1 MTNNYSQSNLSFLN
15 PIYNISQLLQLTK
28 YFSHPSIYPSLHS
41 KQISLNYIIT
51 SNNQF
56 YPKHHQQINQ
66 LLHSQPISN
75 NNFSAPPLS
84 LQLQSQPQQPQFQTI
99 PAVSQP
105 IPPLTP
111 VATPQTPEAPQPL
124 QPSAPNT
131 DPIPS

>member
-1 MTNNYSQSNLSFLN
+1 MTNNYSHPTITCLT
-15 PIYNISQLLQLTK
+15 PIYNISQLIQLTK
-28 YFSHPSIYPSLHS
+28 YFSHPSIYPALHS
-41 KQISLNYIIT
+41 KQISFNYIIT

-75 NNFSAPPLS
+75 NNFSAPPLT
-84 LQLQSQPQQPQFQTI
+84 LQLQSQPQQPQFQSI

-111 VATPQTPEAPQPL
+111 AAPNPTPEAPQISSPNPSPL
-124 QPSAPNT
+124 PS
-131 DPIPS
+131 

>member
-1 MTNNYSQSNLSFLN
+1 MTNNYSQPNLSFLN
-15 PIYNISQLLQLTK
+15 PIYNISQL
-28 YFSHPSIYPSLHS
+28 SIYPALHS
-41 KQISLNYIIT
+41 KQISFNYIIT

-75 NNFSAPPLS
+75 NNFSAPPLT

-111 VATPQTPEAPQPL
+111 AAPNPTPEAPQTT
-124 QPSAPNT
+124 SSDT
-131 DPIPS
+131 SPIPS

>member
-1 MTNNYSQSNLSFLN
+1 MTNNYSQPNLSFLN
-15 PIYNISQLLQLTK
+15 PIYNISQLIQLTK
-28 YFSHPSIYPSLHS
+28 YFSHPSIYPALHS
-41 KQISLNYIIT
+41 KQISFNYIIT

-75 NNFSAPPLS
+75 NNFSAPPLT

-111 VATPQTPEAPQPL
+111 AAPNPTPEEPQTT
-124 QPSAPNT
+124 SS
-131 DPIPS
+131 PIPS

>member
-1 MTNNYSQSNLSFLN
+1 MTNNYSQPNLSFLN
-15 PIYNISQLLQLTK
+15 PIYNISQLIQLTK
-28 YFSHPSIYPSLHS
+28 YFSHPSISPALHS
-41 KQISLNYIIT
+41 KQISYNYIIT

-75 NNFSAPPLS
+75 NNFSAPPLT
-84 LQLQSQPQQPQFQTI
+84 LQLQSQPQQPQFQSI

-111 VATPQTPEAPQPL
+111 AAPNPTPEAPQTT
-124 QPSAPNT
+124 SPNT
-131 DPIPS
+131 SPIPS